1 MELYNIPSPLNDT
14 SISNDLS
21 YCEELDFPDIP
32 NNDGAEY
39 KAVLSKVMK
48 SPIGQVA
55 VTEQSGVT
63 SLNDQYKEEAVI
75 KSLHDSL
82 LKFSQKSPTPDK
94 RQMEV
99 KQLSHDSSN
108 SSIEKRLDMK
118 RLSQD
123 SSTSSLDFKLPALKI
138 PPPRSSRSGFDQGV
152 SVYPSPPQISVKSP
166 MDLAANVLYNNI
178 GSANNVT
185 YNNVSPN
192 PNSQDAHSH
201 HMNALQKAKSTHTL
215 AVPSRNSF
223 YSVSPVELNEKQKT
237 VAAYFSGTK
246 SPSLDRNQSSAA
258 LQHVK
263 PVSFNLPAQTS
274 VGSSSISRKTSMQM
288 KKSTPERQISI
299 GALSRSKTMPH
310 IGGNLELLDESN
322 VEDAFE
328 ELLGN

>member
-1 MELYNIPSPLNDT
+1 
-14 SISNDLS
+14 
-21 YCEELDFPDIP
+21 
-32 NNDGAEY
+32 
-39 KAVLSKVMK
+39 
-48 SPIGQVA
+48 
-55 VTEQSGVT
+55 
-63 SLNDQYKEEAVI
+63 
-75 KSLHDSL
+75 
-82 LKFSQKSPTPDK
+82 
-94 RQMEV
+94 
-99 KQLSHDSSN
+99 
-108 SSIEKRLDMK
+108 
-118 RLSQD
+118 
-123 SSTSSLDFKLPALKI
+123 
-138 PPPRSSRSGFDQGV
+138 
-152 SVYPSPPQISVKSP
+152 
-166 MDLAANVLYNNI
+166 
-178 GSANNVT
+178 
-185 YNNVSPN
+185 
-192 PNSQDAHSH
+192 
-201 HMNALQKAKSTHTL
+201 MNALQKAKSTHTL

-274 VGSSSISRKTSMQM
+274 VGSRSSSISRKTSMQM